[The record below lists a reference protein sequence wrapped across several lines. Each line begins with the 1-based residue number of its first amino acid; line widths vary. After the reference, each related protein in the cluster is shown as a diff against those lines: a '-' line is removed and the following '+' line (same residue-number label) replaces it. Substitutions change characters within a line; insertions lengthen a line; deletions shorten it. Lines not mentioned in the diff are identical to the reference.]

1 MQQPHVFFGKVCGL
15 GGLHVKHAMELV
27 GVKNRQCQR
36 RRRSLQNGSRHFLA
50 GEIARHANLP
60 AASHFADDA
69 FAQGQAPPQG
79 ASPAAGFRLDDD
91 FLSRIVEQSDANVV
105 KGKAAFQLFGHSG

>member
-1 MQQPHVFFGKVCGL
+1 MQQPHVFFGKICGL

-27 GVKNRQCQR
+27 GVKDGQSQH
-36 RRRSLQNGSRHFLA
+36 RRRSLQNGSRHFRA
-50 GEIARHANLP
+50 GEIACQENLS

-79 ASPAAGFRLDDD
+79 APPPAGFRLDDD
-91 FLSRIVEQSDANVV
+91 FFSRIVEQSDANVV